1 MTAAKITAL
10 FENAYPDRVVPVT
23 EHMTVPVPETVTDEW
38 WDKHFWPLTGTGR
51 SSAPACLYSVRI
63 TESTVPALSNLSH
76 EF

>member
-1 MTAAKITAL
+1 MATAKITAL
-10 FENAYPDRVVPVT
+10 FENAYPDGVVPVI

-38 WDKHFWPLTGTGR
+38 WDEHFWPLTGTGR
-51 SSAPACLYSVRI
+51 TSATSCLYSVRI